1 MLELEG
7 EPFSVGRAKYL
18 DTPPASPGESSRI
31 YVKIEFE
38 GDNGPVMPLALLDTG
53 AEWSVLE
60 REIAESVGL
69 TGADGQAI
77 TLKHKNGTSSGKL
90 VKANVRLLADE
101 GEDLVVEATVFVPD
115 EHHDVGQRDIGGV
128 HSAAR
133 TGRGLGVG
141 TRLTLDPQNNQIY
154 FGGY

>member
-1 MLELEG
+1 MPLLELEG
-7 EPFSVGRAKYL
+7 EPFSVGRATYL
-18 DTPPASPGESSRI
+18 DTSPASPGGSSRI
-31 YVKIEFE
+31 YVKIEVE
-38 GDNGPVMPLALLDTG
+38 GDDGSVMPLALLDTG

-77 TLKHKNGTSSGKL
+77 RLKHKNGESSGKL

-115 EHHDVGQRDIGGV
+115 EHHNVGGTFVGYTALLEQVR
-128 HSAAR
+128 
-133 TGRGLGVG
+133 LG
-141 TRLTLDPQNNQIY
+141 LDPQNNQIY